1 MIIVKGH
8 PNLVNMHSYKKIVET
23 IAVLVFN
30 IFASTHLV
38 ASYVAIKIYLFLT
51 YLQVGLIGPTKS
63 SPHFIN
69 GSFGRL
75 VTSFRRL

>member
-8 PNLVNMHSYKKIVET
+8 PNLVNMHSYRNFVEIIT
-23 IAVLVFN
+23 ILVLN

-38 ASYVAIKIYLFLT
+38 ASYVAIKIYLFLV
-51 YLQVGLIGPTKS
+51 YLQAGSIGPTKS

-75 VTSFRRL
+75 VISF

>member
-1 MIIVKGH
+1 MIIIKGH
-8 PNLVNMHSYKKIVET
+8 PNLVNMHSYKKFVET
-23 IAVLVFN
+23 ITTLVLN

-38 ASYVAIKIYLFLT
+38 ASYVAIRIYLFLV
-51 YLQVGLIGPTKS
+51 YLQAGSIGPIMS

-69 GSFGRL
+69 GSFGRF